1 MAPAAQI
8 STASRILYSFFL
20 FLKERMLFP
29 IRLNCCFRMTFSIAE
44 SVLVFQE
51 IVLLRRKNNRQHF
64 PWKLREARL
73 LVVKGTEENLLS
85 KFPQ

>member
-1 MAPAAQI
+1 
-8 STASRILYSFFL
+8 
-20 FLKERMLFP
+20 
-29 IRLNCCFRMTFSIAE
+29 MTFSIAE